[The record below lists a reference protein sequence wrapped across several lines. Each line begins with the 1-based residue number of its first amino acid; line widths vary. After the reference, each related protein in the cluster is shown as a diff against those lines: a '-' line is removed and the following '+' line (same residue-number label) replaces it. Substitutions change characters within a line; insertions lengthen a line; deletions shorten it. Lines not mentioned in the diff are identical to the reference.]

1 MARFEMD
8 SKEVDRLFQTVKDF
22 PGNAERSINEVF
34 HNEAPP
40 LGEEAIYLLMP
51 MSGKTWAG
59 KKAPARTAKSLTKE
73 TANLAFAVKSKT
85 VYNYL
90 YFPDDGT
97 NTSNHVGKNGI
108 PQEFF
113 RRGGEM
119 KQTEI
124 VDHCI
129 TRIVSDFEK

>member
-40 LGEEAIYLLMP
+40 LVEEAIYWLMP

-90 YFPDDGT
+90 YFSDDGT

-124 VDHCI
+124 VDRCI

>member
-40 LGEEAIYLLMP
+40 LVEEAIYWLMP

-73 TANLAFAVKSKT
+73 TSNLAFAVKSKT

-97 NTSNHVGKNGI
+97 NTRRHIGN
-108 PQEFF
+108 QQFF

-119 KQTEI
+119 KQKEI
-124 VDHCI
+124 VDRCI

>member
-22 PGNAERSINEVF
+22 PGNAEQSINEVF

-40 LGEEAIYLLMP
+40 LVEDAIYLLMP

-59 KKAPARTAKSLTKE
+59 KKAPARAAKSLTKE

-85 VYNYL
+85 DYNYL

-97 NTSNHVGKNGI
+97 NTRRHIGD
-108 PQEFF
+108 QQFF

-119 KQTEI
+119 KQSEI
-124 VDHCI
+124 VDRCI
-129 TRIVSDFEK
+129 TRIVSDFEKKT